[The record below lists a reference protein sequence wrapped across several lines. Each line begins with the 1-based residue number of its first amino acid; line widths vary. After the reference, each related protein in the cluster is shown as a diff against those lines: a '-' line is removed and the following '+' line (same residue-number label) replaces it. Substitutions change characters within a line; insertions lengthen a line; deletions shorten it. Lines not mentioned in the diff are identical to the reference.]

1 MVCCLGKKVFLVPEI
16 RKAEK
21 EMERELKT
29 LWRLLY
35 PEDSGEYIDLFFR
48 NRFVPEETAVVT
60 EEDRVCGVMYLLP
73 CVLSGG
79 RNAFYAYAGGIHPEY
94 RGRGYFRLLIETL
107 ARGCTMRDAALFL
120 VPGENLWDFY
130 RGAGFNREFWRKAL
144 VLAPEAYGIEI
155 KILPCT
161 AKEYAAMR
169 TGLPEETPL
178 WDISALEY
186 AAKEAAFGGG
196 GMIRIKGGGIHGTAL
211 VTKREEDILLQETTL
226 TESELRLASGA
237 LCRAFGAEKITAHLS
252 VKAEGGE
259 REQAGLMLGKGISPG
274 HLALTLVY

>member
-1 MVCCLGKKVFLVPEI
+1 MLFGKEGVFVPEI

-35 PEDSGEYIDLFFR
+35 PEDSAEYIDLFFR
-48 NRFVPEETAVVT
+48 NRFLPEETAVVL
-60 EEDRVCGVMYLLP
+60 EGDRICGVMYMLP

-79 RNAFYAYAGGIHPEY
+79 KKAFYAYAGGIRPEY

-107 ARGCTMRDAALFL
+107 ARKCTMRNAALFL

-130 RGAGFNREFWRKAL
+130 RSAGFRREFRRKTL
-144 VLAPEAYGIEI
+144 VIEPKSCGEEI
-155 KILPCT
+155 AILPCT

-169 TGLPEETPL
+169 TGLPKETPL
-178 WDISALEY
+178 WDVPALEY

-196 GMIRIKGGGIHGTAL
+196 GMIRIKGGGIDGTAL
-211 VTKREEDILLQETTL
+211 VTKRENDILLQETTL
-226 TESELRLASGA
+226 TAAELHFASGT
-237 LCRAFGAEKITAHLS
+237 LCRAWKVPRLCAHLS
-252 VKAEGGE
+252 AEEKAGDAELS
-259 REQAGLMLGKGISPG
+259 GLMLGEGVSPG
-274 HLALTLVY
+274 HLALTLIY